1 MVQIHSSLLTRDS
14 SLGTRDRREAQ
25 ISHLSNSTISNSKT
39 EENLQKILFSVYKI
53 NEVKF
58 YSWFKGKK
66 VTENYIKDLN
76 NVLLNTL
83 RLKFKTPLELRDRL
97 QKVKNRKYRA
107 LALRNLFNFCEEYEL
122 LDQDLILK
130 LKARIKITEKSKID
144 SFIPSDTQIN
154 EFLEKISS
162 YCNLSYLFVKILLES
177 GLRVSEVQH
186 FVKELDLSKFEVVGG
201 VAVYPMYYLRGTK
214 SSYYL
219 FISKELYLQLCGNLQ
234 DLKKFNVEKLKMW
247 IKRNGLIPLKYTRKY
262 NFTQLIKNDVSF
274 EVANFIQGRVSQNIG
289 FNHYLAKKEVAVK
302 EYGKML

>member
-1 MVQIHSSLLTRDS
+1 M
-14 SLGTRDRREAQ
+14 
-25 ISHLSNSTISNSKT
+25 
-39 EENLQKILFSVYKI
+39 
-53 NEVKF
+53 
-58 YSWFKGKK
+58 
-66 VTENYIKDLN
+66 
-76 NVLLNTL
+76 
-83 RLKFKTPLELRDRL
+83 
-97 QKVKNRKYRA
+97 
-107 LALRNLFNFCEEYEL
+107 
-122 LDQDLILK
+122 
-130 LKARIKITEKSKID
+130 KARIKITEKSKID